1 MRDLSDSEANLIIVN
16 ARIWTPGWSKPKNA
30 AIAIGGGIIL
40 RVGSNAQCESRAGR
54 ETKIFD
60 VGRRLVIPGFVD
72 SHAHLLHTG
81 PRMDWLQ
88 LQKIGSK
95 NQLLG
100 IVAKEARLT
109 RRGGW
114 VLGRGWDESRWLEP
128 SYPTRNELDRVAGRR
143 PVLLRRVDGHMSV
156 VSTAALDSLKVP
168 HNTPGL
174 DKDRRG
180 KPTGILRKKSNE
192 LAGKRLKPS
201 VTELMAAFPKMQRL
215 AHRLGITSVHDVVD
229 ECGLA
234 AYLALSR
241 GENLRLRVCMMPL
254 SSLFPGFIKGKTI
267 PGPLSEWLRIGPLKV
282 FSDGSIGART
292 AALHDPYSD
301 EKGKKG
307 TLEHTPSELK
317 RIVKRAHRA
326 GFQLAIHAI
335 GDRAID
341 VTVDA
346 IESALEDQPRQD
358 HRHRIEHYELPSD
371 TAIERSKVLEI
382 IPVMQPNFV
391 ATWSRIGG
399 MYEERLGTARAERN
413 NPHRLIQRHRLH
425 FAFGSDGMPYGPL
438 HGLQGAVNP
447 PHNNQRISLTR
458 ALEAYTLGGAYA
470 SFEEDLKGSVSA
482 GMLADLAVIDGSW
495 DGEDL
500 MHWKVA
506 ATIVGG
512 TIVYKSSAMKS
523 S

>member
-1 MRDLSDSEANLIIVN
+1 MRDLSESAANLIIVN
-16 ARIWTPGWSKPKNA
+16 ASIWTPGWSKPRKA
-30 AIAIGGGIIL
+30 AIAIGGGRIL
-40 RVGSNAQCESRAGR
+40 RVGSNDQCESRAGR
-54 ETKIFD
+54 MTKIID
-60 VGRRLVIPGFVD
+60 GDRRLVIPGFVD
-72 SHAHLLHTG
+72 AHAHLLHTG

-88 LQKIGSK
+88 LQKIRSK

-100 IVAKEARLT
+100 IVATEARRV
-109 RRGGW
+109 RRSGW
-114 VLGRGWDESRWLEP
+114 VLGRGWDESKWLEP
-128 SYPTRNELDRVAGRR
+128 SYPTRNELDKVAGKR

-156 VSTAALDSLKVP
+156 ASTAALDSLKVS

-180 KPTGILRKKSNE
+180 KPTGILRKKANE

-201 VTELMAAFPKMQRL
+201 IAELMAAFPKMQRL
-215 AHRLGITSVHDVVD
+215 AYRLGITSVHDVVD
-229 ECGLA
+229 ERDFA

-241 GENLRLRVCMMPL
+241 GENLCLRICMMPL
-254 SSLFPGFIKGKTI
+254 FNLLPGLIEGKTT
-267 PGPLSEWLRIGPLKV
+267 PGSLNEWLKIGPLKI

-307 TLEHTPSELK
+307 ALEHAPSELK

-326 GFQLAIHAI
+326 GFQLAVHAI

-341 VTVDA
+341 VTIDA
-346 IESALEDQPRQD
+346 IESALEGQPRQD

-371 TAIERSKVLEI
+371 TAIERSKMLEI

-391 ATWSRIGG
+391 VTWSRIGG
-399 MYEERLGTARAERN
+399 LYEERLGTVRAERN
-413 NPHRLIQRHRLH
+413 NPHRLIQRNRLRI
-425 FAFGSDGMPYGPL
+425 AFGSDGMPYGPI

-447 PHNNQRISLTR
+447 PYINQRIPLTK

-470 SFEEDLKGSVSA
+470 SFEENLKGSLSP

-495 DGEDL
+495 DSEDL
-500 MHWKVA
+500 LHWKVA

-512 TIVYKSSAMKS
+512 TMVYKTSAMKS